1 MIILTGISGGIGEKI
16 ITDLVK
22 IDNIIGLYNSN
33 RPQGYSK
40 NKKLKLFKLDF
51 SKEKDVKKFSIKFLL
66 NEKKIS
72 IIHLASIKNDD
83 LLANLNLNRLK
94 KSFQVNFFSP
104 VILTKLILPIMIKN
118 KWGRIIFFSS
128 TGGERGDIGTTSYTS
143 SKNAIKGFSKVISK
157 EYAKFN
163 ITSNLIKLGNF
174 ETGMFNDL
182 SKKKKKELISK
193 IPSNKLG
200 NFIDIVSVIKLIIK
214 SGYINGTEI
223 NIDGGM

>member
-1 MIILTGISGGIGEKI
+1 MIILTGISGGIGKKI

-174 ETGMFNDL
+174 KTGMFNEL
-182 SKKKKKELISK
+182 SSKKKKYLINK

-200 NFIDIVSVIKLIIK
+200 NFKDIISTIKLLIK
-214 SGYINGTEI
+214 ADYINGTEV